1 LISRETDPGEIH
13 KCPNC
18 SGKLHVRFGVLK
30 SESRKVD
37 GKPIPSIWDNY
48 MYVHVHCDDCSE
60 MDVILHMGEHF
71 PPWVKVY
78 YADNFGDENMT
89 IIERLKLLGK
99 E

>member
-1 LISRETDPGEIH
+1 
-13 KCPNC
+13 
-18 SGKLHVRFGVLK
+18 
-30 SESRKVD
+30 
-37 GKPIPSIWDNY
+37 

-60 MDVILHMGEHF
+60 MDVILHMGEPF
-71 PPWVKVY
+71 PPWVRVY